1 MLTTYQALARLAL
14 NEFGDV
20 VTRTDFVGGTLASPN
35 KLRLILNDGSFLDVW
50 LSADGDYA
58 YHWEQRR
65 QSGRLY
71 RWDNAP
77 HYPHVSTFPN
87 HFHDGDE
94 NTVVESHLDPTP
106 SDALRRVLNFVHRR
120 LAGELD
126 DERVD
131 CPICQRTDL

>member
-1 MLTTYQALARLAL
+1 MLTLYLALSRLAQSD
-14 NEFGDV
+14 FSDIV
-20 VTRTDFVGGTLASPN
+20 VNVGFVGGTPASPN
-35 KLRLILNDGSFLDVW
+35 KLRLTLMDGSYLDIW

-77 HYPHVSTFPN
+77 HHRTISTFPA

-94 NTVVESHLDPTP
+94 AIVTASH
-106 SDALRRVLNFVHRR
+106 
-120 LAGELD
+120 
-126 DERVD
+126 
-131 CPICQRTDL
+131 